1 MGKNMEQKEIVKE
14 LEKLAE
20 DMILQR
26 KFQKN
31 LKEVFVNKCMKF
43 IDNEETEQ
51 ERKKLLEII
60 KKVSWFSFVDINMF
74 FQVSICNLLKEIDDD
89 AYFLYEN
96 RRPESSNHQIISSLS
111 LNCGIAK
118 DQYIYYIKQH
128 GKIIIKEKR
137 KITNKTIFIVDDYSG
152 SGSTIENLI
161 KEIEKNY
168 FQNDVYIIVY
178 IWQKTAY
185 EKISKFLKEQTK
197 NNYHIYKDD
206 EMIEEMDYKEKCK
219 KQKEIQKMI
228 ETICQGCPDEEER
241 FGYKNTG
248 AMISING
255 VSPNNNISMLWRRNI
270 IYHEMNWSNLLDRDF
285 CWEVLDNKKKKLVSK
300 SFKVNEIYETEKY
313 INSNLTKKDLEL
325 LIYLFNEY
333 SINVEQLRKIMGY
346 DNTTQIEEQLKELE
360 EKNIITITKDY
371 RFVCFKDNQIIKIL
385 RRIDRHIAERAVGKK
400 ENRNITKK

>member
-1 MGKNMEQKEIVKE
+1 MEQKEIVKE

-313 INSNLTKKDLEL
+313 INSNLTQKDLEL